1 MIVDTSALVAI
12 ILQEADSAL
21 FDERIRRA
29 ASRKISA
36 ATCVELMIVLS
47 GKLKVDA
54 RPVVD
59 RIIADYGLQI
69 VDFDGSQLAL
79 AFEAVA
85 RFGKGRHPAKL
96 NLGDCLAYALSKTSG
111 EPLLFKGGDF
121 SRTDVARAG

>member
-1 MIVDTSALVAI
+1 MVVDTSAIVAI

-59 RIIADYGLQI
+59 RVIADYGLQI
-69 VDFDGSQLAL
+69 VDFDGPQLTS

-96 NLGDCLAYALSKTSG
+96 NLGDCFAYALAKTSG
-111 EPLLFKGGDF
+111 EPLLFKGVDF
-121 SRTDVARAG
+121 SRTDIARAG